1 MTDATLRYA
10 TLLCRYMTL
19 TLPWQAVYSSTQIK
33 DLQSPI
39 SQSQGSRLQAPSL
52 GLGGGEMTV
61 LVCSVFRP
69 VMLER
74 ADVGDSAEAVCDR
87 SAPITTTRRPQA
99 LMATMAA
106 ILSEAR
112 PGRIRPDQT
121 GQDWTRTQDLHRGV
135 GSQSRKGKT
144 GE

>member
-1 MTDATLRYA
+1 
-10 TLLCRYMTL
+10 MTL
-19 TLPWQAVYSSTQIK
+19 TLPWQTVYSSTQIK

-52 GLGGGEMTV
+52 GLGGGRGGRVECEIMTV
-61 LVCSVFRP
+61 LVCTVFRP

-87 SAPITTTRRPQA
+87 NAPITTTRRPQA